1 MAIKEEVSVGIRPK
15 DLTRENMKLFVYAKP
30 NTMDGY
36 LQNGDCHR
44 FTDDVALC
52 YANSVEE
59 AVEIFSK
66 LYDRTLIEGNVNEA
80 WFNSYDICI
89 CTDF

>member
-1 MAIKEEVSVGIRPK
+1 
-15 DLTRENMKLFVYAKP
+15 MKLYVYANP

-52 YANSVEE
+52 YAHSLVE
-59 AVEIFSK
+59 AVEIFCE
-66 LYDRTLIEGNVNEA
+66 LYDRKLVEGNVKEA
-80 WFNSYDICI
+80 VFNSHGICI

>member
-1 MAIKEEVSVGIRPK
+1 
-15 DLTRENMKLFVYAKP
+15 MKLYVYAKP

-52 YANSVEE
+52 YAHSIAE
-59 AVEIFSK
+59 ATSIFCE
-66 LYDRTLIEGNVNEA
+66 LYERALVEGNVKEVK
-80 WFNSYDICI
+80 FNAHGICI

>member
-1 MAIKEEVSVGIRPK
+1 
-15 DLTRENMKLFVYAKP
+15 MKLFVYAKP

-52 YANSVEE
+52 YANSLEE
-59 AVEIFSK
+59 AIDIFGK
-66 LYDRTLIEGNVNEA
+66 IYDKDQIRGNVAEA
-80 WFNSYDICI
+80 RFNNYGVCI
-89 CTDF
+89 CTDY

>member
-1 MAIKEEVSVGIRPK
+1 
-15 DLTRENMKLFVYAKP
+15 MKLYVYAKP

-36 LQNGDCHR
+36 LKNDDCHR

-52 YANSVEE
+52 YANSIEE
-59 AVEIFSK
+59 AMGILGK
-66 LYDRTLIEGNVNEA
+66 LYDKELIAGSVKEA
-80 WFNSYDICI
+80 TFNDYGICI

>member
-1 MAIKEEVSVGIRPK
+1 
-15 DLTRENMKLFVYAKP
+15 MKLFVYAKP

-52 YANSVEE
+52 YAESLEE
-59 AVEIFSK
+59 AIETFGK
-66 LYDRTLIEGNVNEA
+66 LYDKELIDGNVREA
-80 WFNSYDICI
+80 QFNNFGICI

>member
-1 MAIKEEVSVGIRPK
+1 
-15 DLTRENMKLFVYAKP
+15 MKLFIYAKA

-52 YANSVEE
+52 FATSVEE
-59 AVEIFSK
+59 ATEIFCR
-66 LYDRTLIEGNVNEA
+66 LYDKELVASNVREA
-80 WFNSYDICI
+80 TFNSKGICI

>member
-1 MAIKEEVSVGIRPK
+1 
-15 DLTRENMKLFVYAKP
+15 MKLYVYAKP

-52 YANSVEE
+52 RANSLEE
-59 AVEIFSK
+59 ATEIFGR
-66 LYDRTLIEGNVNEA
+66 LYDKARIEGNVREA
-80 WFNSYDICI
+80 RFNHYGICI

>member
-1 MAIKEEVSVGIRPK
+1 
-15 DLTRENMKLFVYAKP
+15 MKLFVYAKA

-52 YANSVEE
+52 YANSLEE
-59 AVEIFSK
+59 AIDIFGK
-66 LYDRTLIEGNVNEA
+66 VYDKDQIRGNVSEA
-80 WFNSYDICI
+80 RFNNYGVCI
-89 CTDF
+89 CTDY

>member
-1 MAIKEEVSVGIRPK
+1 MK
-15 DLTRENMKLFVYAKP
+15 NMKLFIYANP

-36 LQNGDCHR
+36 LQNGDCHK

-52 YANSVEE
+52 YANSLED
-59 AVEIFSK
+59 AVEKFSK
-66 LYDRTLIEGNVNEA
+66 LYDRAAVEGNVKEA
-80 WFNSYDICI
+80 CFNSYGICI

>member
-1 MAIKEEVSVGIRPK
+1 MQ
-15 DLTRENMKLFVYAKP
+15 LFVYAKP

-52 YANSVEE
+52 YANSLDE
-59 AVEIFSK
+59 ANEIFFK
-66 LYDRTLIEGNVNEA
+66 LYDEKLVKGNVTEA
-80 WFNSYDICI
+80 KFNSYGICI

>member
-1 MAIKEEVSVGIRPK
+1 MVASGEDGSEKLGLVEVR
-15 DLTRENMKLFVYAKP
+15 RNMKLFVYAKA

-52 YANSVEE
+52 YANSLEE
-59 AVEIFSK
+59 AMDIFVALSIAASVVP
-66 LYDRTLIEGNVNEA
+66 LTTPVIPIYPV
-80 WFNSYDICI
+80 
-89 CTDF
+89 

>member
-1 MAIKEEVSVGIRPK
+1 
-15 DLTRENMKLFVYAKP
+15 MKLYVYAKP

-36 LQNGDCHR
+36 LQNGDCHK

-52 YANSVEE
+52 YANSLEE
-59 AVEIFSK
+59 AVETFCK
-66 LYDRTLIEGNVNEA
+66 LYDRELIEGNVREA
-80 WFNSYDICI
+80 LFNNSGICI

>member
-1 MAIKEEVSVGIRPK
+1 
-15 DLTRENMKLFVYAKP
+15 MKLFVYAKP
-30 NTMDGY
+30 KTMDGY

-52 YANSVEE
+52 YANTLEE
-59 AVEIFSK
+59 AVEIFGR
-66 LYDRTLIEGNVNEA
+66 LYDKEQIEGNIQEA
-80 WFNSYDICI
+80 RFNDYGICI

>member
-1 MAIKEEVSVGIRPK
+1 
-15 DLTRENMKLFVYAKP
+15 MKLFVYAKP

-52 YANSVEE
+52 YANSLEE
-59 AVEIFSK
+59 AIDI
-66 LYDRTLIEGNVNEA
+66 LGRIYDKDQIRGNVAEA
-80 WFNSYDICI
+80 CFNNYGICI